1 MVTEMTSLAEE
12 IGKGGHQL
20 TYLNIGGGLGIDYYK
35 NVHTKSLVLQG
46 PIYINVFHVTYNLN
60 ISLQERSHPIMKLV

>member
-12 IGKGGHQL
+12 IGNRGHQL

-35 NVHTKSLVLQG
+35 NVHTKSITRSINTNVVHITGNLLLQLT
-46 PIYINVFHVTYNLN
+46 VFKNAATRL
-60 ISLQERSHPIMKLV
+60 